1 MSENQINT
9 YYVSTKGDDSNPG
22 TLELPFRSI
31 NNAVSKVKAG
41 DTIFIREGIYKE
53 KIYLE
58 DLNGE
63 EGNPITFKNYL
74 DEEVVISGEKEI
86 STDWETHDENI
97 WKTKVDFDVTQLF
110 FEDKMLTGARWP
122 NIEKNWD
129 ELDNSNA

>member
-41 DTIFIREGIYKE
+41 DTIIIREGIYKE

-63 EGNPITFKNYL
+63 EGNL
-74 DEEVVISGEKEI
+74 
-86 STDWETHDENI
+86 
-97 WKTKVDFDVTQLF
+97 
-110 FEDKMLTGARWP
+110 R
-122 NIEKNWD
+122 
-129 ELDNSNA
+129 